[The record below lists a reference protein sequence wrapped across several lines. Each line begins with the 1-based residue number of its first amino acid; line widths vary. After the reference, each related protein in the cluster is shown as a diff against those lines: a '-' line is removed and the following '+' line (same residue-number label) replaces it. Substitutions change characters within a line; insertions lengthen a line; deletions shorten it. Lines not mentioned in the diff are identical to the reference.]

1 MEELKLLVEMVA
13 GLPSM
18 ALWVVAF
25 FFAYK
30 VIFIGSV
37 YGVIRFVTEKLY
49 EWGVSERRKEIRP
62 MLDGICIDGT
72 VNGVMDQLKRVAGR
86 GTGFGSQYIHNVS
99 VEWLEAAIDDKIEK
113 DRQDKQA
120 GRK

>member
-18 ALWVVAF
+18 VLWVVAF
-25 FFAYK
+25 FFVYK
-30 VIFIGSV
+30 VIVIGSV
-37 YGVIRFVTEKLY
+37 YGVIRFVTQKLY

-62 MLDGICIDGT
+62 MLDGICIHGT
-72 VNGVMDQLKRVAGR
+72 VNGVMDQLNRVAGR
-86 GTGFGSQYIHNVS
+86 GTGIGGKYIHNVS
-99 VEWLEAAIDDKIEK
+99 VKWLEEAIDDKIEK
-113 DRQDKQA
+113 DKQA